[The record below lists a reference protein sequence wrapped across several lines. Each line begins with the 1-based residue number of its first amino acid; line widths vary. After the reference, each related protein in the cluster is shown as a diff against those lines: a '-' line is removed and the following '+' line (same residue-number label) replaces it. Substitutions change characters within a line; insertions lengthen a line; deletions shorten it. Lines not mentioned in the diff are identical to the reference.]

1 MSALHSQTPG
11 RRIPVRLHRGVGLI
25 RTDDAYLAT
34 ELITSPKLAPYL
46 AGRLTDRV
54 LLIAQDAAPALIKA
68 LKQNGYPVL
77 IVSKLLSVSSA
88 AQLSQPGSRNELENP
103 AETAV
108 SSSAHGICLGPTKL
122 SAEELTETLW
132 TSVAPESLKEVLEYW
147 LPEETGS
154 RHSEKDQPTLSKLLD
169 VWQNRRFLVSW
180 IQRHHRK
187 YPELIQRLALLR
199 LLRGPTLPKRLT
211 EILFADVS
219 RIAPT
224 SQKPVPS
231 VNSLFLN
238 LSSGGDHC
246 FANTVYI
253 PSMLVEAAWKKV
265 AKPHNDL
272 IPFPSRYSEAD
283 GLDAW
288 IGLCLIWQAAGA
300 SSLRFTSDGMLHKRG
315 AERIHDVLGKL
326 PAPPVGRTPSAQRW
340 WQLAS
345 ILGIV
350 VQDQGQQRQTKCQ
363 SLADRLARP
372 WIDLVRDLWV
382 AWFLSHLPKSPLS
395 VPLAHGNSSRE
406 YTLIVPLLS
415 AAALLV
421 AAPETDGIKL
431 DTLRQ
436 TVLDSHSQRQDLV
449 EDQLLE
455 DCLATE
461 IFEEWLGMLWL
472 LGLVQW
478 NETHQ
483 VLRLSPLGRRVF
495 DLDSLWREPENQPCL
510 ILQPNLEIIAYRP
523 AIRPAHLA
531 MLSQFAQ
538 WKATHPALVLQ
549 VDSASIYAA
558 LQSGYT
564 IGELLAWLEQHSTRE
579 IPQAVRHLIT
589 TWAQQQQ
596 RITVYPQA
604 TLLEFDTPQDLQD
617 CCVSG
622 IPGTALSE
630 RLFLLEESTDLD
642 FRHFRIIAN
651 IHYAQLLNP
660 VVQLLDDGV
669 TLEVKLQ
676 QANLLLGCEL
686 EQLADLVETDSVAQ
700 IRRYR
705 VTPGSVAR
713 SRQHGWTPLR
723 WQQWFLKRCGRSPS
737 PAIQFLLTACHS
749 ELVFGPLYILETP
762 SETIADGL
770 LQWSQTSAYILRRL
784 GPTAL
789 AIRAETKG
797 EFLSILRNLGI
808 KLQEAQHQLHAASEL
823 SLPSDRPSS

>member
-1 MSALHSQTPG
+1 MSALHPQTPG

-25 RTDDAYLAT
+25 QTGDAYLAT

-46 AGRLTDRV
+46 AGRLTERV
-54 LLIAQDAAPALIKA
+54 LLIAQDAAPALIKT

-77 IVSKLLSVSSA
+77 IISKLLSVSSA
-88 AQLSQPGSRNELENP
+88 AELSQLGNRNEHENL
-103 AETAV
+103 AEVPTFNSAV
-108 SSSAHGICLGPTKL
+108 STYPSASKLPT
-122 SAEELTETLW
+122 AELADTLLA
-132 TSVAPESLKEVLEYW
+132 SISPESLNQVREYW
-147 LPEETGS
+147 LPQEPGS
-154 RHSEKDQPTLSKLLD
+154 QHSANDQPTLARLLD
-169 VWQNRRFLVSW
+169 VWQDRRFLASW

-199 LLRGPTLPKRLT
+199 LLRGPILSKQLT
-211 EILFADVS
+211 EILFADLCKRASPS
-219 RIAPT
+219 R
-224 SQKPVPS
+224 KPVPS
-231 VNSLFLN
+231 VNSLFLS
-238 LSSGGDHC
+238 LRSGSDDC

-253 PSMLVEAAWKKV
+253 PPMLVEAAWKKV
-265 AKPHNDL
+265 AEPHYDL
-272 IPFPSRYSEAD
+272 SPFPSRYSEAD

-288 IGLCLIWQAAGA
+288 IGLSLVWQAAGA
-300 SSLRFTSDGMLHKRG
+300 SPLRFTSDGMLHKRD

-326 PAPPVGRTPSAQRW
+326 PAPPIGRTPSAQRW
-340 WQLAS
+340 WQLAI

-350 VQDQGQQRQTKCQ
+350 AQEQGHRQTKCQ
-363 SLADRLARP
+363 RLADRLAQP
-372 WIDLVRDLWV
+372 WVDLVRDLWN
-382 AWFLSHLPKSPLS
+382 AWFLSYLPKSAS
-395 VPLAHGNSSRE
+395 TVASAHGNSYSE
-406 YTLIVPLLS
+406 HTLIVPLLS
-415 AAALLV
+415 AAAHLV
-421 AAPETDGIKL
+421 TAPETDGIKM

-436 TVLDSHSQRQDLV
+436 AVLESLARGQDCGTGQLIDDRLV
-449 EDQLLE
+449 D
-455 DCLATE
+455 E

-495 DLDSLWREPENQPCL
+495 ELDSSWHEPENQPCL
-510 ILQPNLEIIAYRP
+510 ILQPNLEVIAYRP
-523 AIRPAHLA
+523 AVRPANLA

-549 VDSASIYAA
+549 VDSASIHAA

-564 IGELLAWLEQHSTRE
+564 VGELLAWLEQHSTRE
-579 IPQAVRHLIT
+579 IPEAVRHLLT

-596 RITVYPQA
+596 RITVLPQA

-617 CCVSG
+617 CCARGV
-622 IPGTALSE
+622 PGTVLSE
-630 RLFLLEESTDLD
+630 RLFLLDESTELD
-642 FRHFRIIAN
+642 FRLFRIVAN
-651 IHYAQLLNP
+651 IHYSQPLNP
-660 VVQLLDDGV
+660 VVQLLEDGV

-686 EQLADLVETDSVAQ
+686 EQLADLVETDSIAQ

-723 WQQWFLKRCGRSPS
+723 WQQWFLKRCGRGPS
-737 PAIQFLLTACHS
+737 PAIQFLLTAGHS
-749 ELVFGPLYILETP
+749 ELVLAPLYILETP

-770 LQWSQTSAYILRRL
+770 LQWAETSPYILRRL

-789 AIRAETKG
+789 AVRADRKND
-797 EFLSILRNLGI
+797 FLCLLRNLGI
-808 KLQEAQHQLHAASEL
+808 KLQEMQHL
-823 SLPSDRPSS
+823 SHSTS

>member
-88 AQLSQPGSRNELENP
+88 VELSQPGNRNELENP
-103 AETAV
+103 AEPAV
-108 SSSAHGICLGPTKL
+108 SSSAPGICLSAAKL
-122 SAEELTETLW
+122 PAEELTETLL
-132 TSVAPESLKEVLEYW
+132 TSVAPESLNQVLEYW

-154 RHSEKDQPTLSKLLD
+154 QHSENDQPTLSKLLD
-169 VWQNRRFLVSW
+169 VWQNRRFLAGW

-187 YPELIQRLALLR
+187 HPELIWRLALLR
-199 LLRGPTLPKRLT
+199 LLRGLTLPKQLA
-211 EILFADVS
+211 EILFADVCRTAS
-219 RIAPT
+219 P
-224 SQKPVPS
+224 SQKSVPS
-231 VNSLFLN
+231 VNSLFVN
-238 LSSGGDHC
+238 LSSGGDDR
-246 FANTVYI
+246 FAHTVYI
-253 PSMLVEAAWKKV
+253 PPMLVEAAWKKV

-300 SSLRFTSDGMLHKRG
+300 SSLRFTSDGMLHKRD

-326 PAPPVGRTPSAQRW
+326 PVPPIGRPPSAQRW

-345 ILGIV
+345 ILGIL
-350 VQDQGQQRQTKCQ
+350 VQEPGQRQTKCQ
-363 SLADRLARP
+363 RLADRLARP
-372 WIDLVRDLWV
+372 WVDLVKDLWN
-382 AWFLSHLPKSPLS
+382 AWFLSYLPKSGSP
-395 VPLAHGNSSRE
+395 VPLDHGNPYRE
-406 YTLIVPLLS
+406 HMLIVPLLS
-415 AAALLV
+415 AATLLV
-421 AAPETDGIKL
+421 TAPETDGMKM

-436 TVLDSHSQRQDLV
+436 TVLDTHAQRQDSV
-449 EDQLLE
+449 QDQLL
-455 DCLATE
+455 DDRVVVE

-483 VLRLSPLGRRVF
+483 LLRLSPLGRQVF
-495 DLDSLWREPENQPCL
+495 GLDSPWREPENQPCL

-523 AIRPAHLA
+523 AVRPAKLA

-549 VDSASIYAA
+549 VDSASIHVA

-564 IGELLAWLEQHSTRE
+564 VGELLAWLEQHSTRE
-579 IPQAVRHLIT
+579 IPEAVRHLIT

-617 CCVSG
+617 CCASG

-630 RLFLLEESTDLD
+630 RLFLLDESADLD

-651 IHYAQLLNP
+651 IYYSQPLNP
-660 VVQLLDDGV
+660 VVRLLDDGV

-737 PAIQFLLTACHS
+737 PAIQFLLTAGHA
-749 ELVFGPLYILETP
+749 ELVFAPLYILETP

-770 LQWSQTSAYILRRL
+770 LQWSETSPYILRRL
-784 GPTAL
+784 GPAAL
-789 AIRAETKG
+789 AIRAETKD
-797 EFLSILRNLGI
+797 EFLSILRNVGI
-808 KLQEAQHQLHAASEL
+808 KLQEAQQQLNSASEL
-823 SLPSDRPSS
+823 SLPSD